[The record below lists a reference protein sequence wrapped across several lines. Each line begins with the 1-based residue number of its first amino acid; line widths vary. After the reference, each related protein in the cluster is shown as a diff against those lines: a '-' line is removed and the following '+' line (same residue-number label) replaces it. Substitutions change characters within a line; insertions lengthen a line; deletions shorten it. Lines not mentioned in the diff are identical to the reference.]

1 MKGILF
7 VLVLFV
13 LRLGIPAI
21 VILSVGEILRHRA
34 GGFQAGGN

>member
-1 MKGILF
+1 MKSSLF

-21 VILSVGEILRHRA
+21 VLLAMGEILKHRSGGFLA
-34 GGFQAGGN
+34 GGD